1 MTEAGVRVIKVGGSI
16 LRDASS
22 YDEVAGRL
30 RSEIE
35 RGPTW
40 VVVSAARGITD
51 RLVRLPGR
59 GLAVEVD
66 ELIDDHAAILG
77 KELVPQLRAELE
89 REVSKADGEPH
100 DALLAWGER
109 ASAYALQSL
118 LRRRGT
124 VIPLVELST
133 DRSLPEVPSAVVPG
147 FYLRE
152 PGGGIRCLPRGG
164 SDISAVLVAQR
175 LGVRVVRFWK
185 EGGGLRI
192 GGATIP
198 EVGAADVL
206 SSLVDP
212 LRPIHAEAVR
222 TAVASGI
229 DLILEDPA
237 GRRPSTRIRC
247 QRPRSTPG
255 RSVLPS
261 PSSIETS
268 RDRAGGVVAPR
279 GVGT

>member
-1 MTEAGVRVIKVGGSI
+1 MTEVGVRVIKVGGSI

-30 RSEIE
+30 QSEIE
-35 RGPTW
+35 RAPTW
-40 VVVSAARGITD
+40 VVVSAAHGITD

-59 GLAVEVD
+59 GLTVEVD
-66 ELIDDHAAILG
+66 ELIADHAAILG
-77 KELVPQLRAELE
+77 EEQVHKLRAELE

-109 ASAYALQSL
+109 ASAHALQSL

-133 DRSLPEVPSAVVPG
+133 ERDLPEVPSAVVPG

-198 EVGAADVL
+198 EVRADDVL

-229 DLILEDPA
+229 DLILEDPT
-237 GRRPSTRIRC
+237 GRDPCTRIRC
-247 QRPRSTPG
+247 QGPRSTPV
-255 RSVLPS
+255 RSLLPP
-261 PSSIETS
+261 PSTIETS

-279 GVGT
+279 AART